1 VSKPNDGYVFQRGN
15 KWVAR
20 VTFTDSATGKRKE
33 QWRTGKTEQHAREL
47 LAVMLASLPEQK
59 ANLGS
64 LNSNNNPSS
73 APTFKTV
80 AAKYAAHKIK
90 PAQYRDDRKIAGL
103 RSERTARIRL
113 AVLLDYFGDTP
124 IDRITNATVDRFRLE
139 RLATPTQYGRDR
151 AIASVN
157 RELELLRSILLY
169 AVGEGYIS
177 KAPKAPIT
185 KAHETRRERILSFA
199 EEKKLLKACDT
210 PDRRHI
216 IPLIIFAVETGMR
229 KGEMLALTWRDVDI
243 FANPRPV
250 IRVRATTTKTLQSRV
265 VPISKRLLEVL
276 KAKASNDP
284 TPPEYA
290 NDPPSSPVFAITTWQ
305 KSFAAACKDAG
316 ITGLRWHDLRAT
328 FITRLVESG
337 AVSAETVAKI
347 SGHQDVA
354 TLYKHY
360 LRNSASAIDA
370 VGAVLDS
377 IKR

>member
-1 VSKPNDGYVFQRGN
+1 VSKPNEGYVFQRGQ

-20 VTFTDSATGKRKE
+20 VTYTDTTTGKRKE
-33 QWRTGKTEQHAREL
+33 QWRTGRNEQPAREL
-47 LAVMLASLPEQK
+47 LAGMLASLSETKTATDSPDTNT
-59 ANLGS
+59 A
-64 LNSNNNPSS
+64 PST

-80 AAKYAAHKIK
+80 AAQYAAHKIK
-90 PAQYRDDRKIAGL
+90 PAVYRDDRKIAGL
-103 RSERTARIRL
+103 RSERTTRIRL
-113 AVLLDYFGDTP
+113 AVLLDYFGEMP
-124 IDRITNATVDRFRLE
+124 VDRITHATVDRFRLE
-139 RLATPTQYGRDR
+139 RLATPTQYKRDR

-157 RELELLRSILLY
+157 RELELLRSVMLW

-177 KAPKAPIT
+177 KAPRAPIT
-185 KAHETRRERILSFA
+185 KAHETRRTRVLSIA

-229 KGEMLALTWRDVDI
+229 KGEMLALTWRDVDM
-243 FANPRPV
+243 FAKPCPI

-265 VPISKRLLEVL
+265 IPISKRLFEVL
-276 KAKASNDP
+276 QQKALNDP

-290 NDPPSSPVFAITTWQ
+290 DDPQSSPVFAMTTWQ
-305 KSFAAACKDAG
+305 KSWNAACKDAG
-316 ITGLRWHDLRAT
+316 IAGLRWHDLRAT

-337 AVSAETVAKI
+337 VSAETVGKI

-360 LRNSASAIDA
+360 LRSSVSAVDA
-370 VGAVLDS
+370 VRAALDS